1 MRPAF
6 ARFPWIAALPSPTL
20 KRRVCDSARFF
31 HNYAQE
37 EVFMAI
43 EEDSFSASAPATV
56 ALETARQQA
65 LGVGVSGTNWV
76 CLAPVPLARA
86 LSTIHSIRI

>member
-1 MRPAF
+1 
-6 ARFPWIAALPSPTL
+6 
-20 KRRVCDSARFF
+20 
-31 HNYAQE
+31 
-37 EVFMAI
+37 MAI